1 MSYTLNES
9 IRYFDDFLIYFAV
22 ALLLFVAFTFVYVKV
37 TPYNEIALIREGNT
51 AAATSLSGAMLGFAL
66 PLASTVANA
75 VNLIDLV
82 LFAVLATVV
91 QLIVFVFA
99 RMLMPGL
106 TDAIAKGGAGSLS
119 QAIFLA
125 AVSVA
130 VGLLNAAALVY

>member
-1 MSYTLNES
+1 MTYALNES

-22 ALLLFVAFTFVYVKV
+22 ALLLLVAFTVVYVKV

-51 AAATSLSGAMLGFAL
+51 AAAISLSGALLGFAL

-75 VNLIDLV
+75 VNLLDLA

-106 TDAIAKGGAGSLS
+106 TASIEGGDIAKAT
-119 QAIFLA
+119 FLA
-125 AVSVA
+125 AVSVS
-130 VGLLNAAALVY
+130 VGMLNAAALVF

>member
-1 MSYTLNES
+1 MTYTLNES

-22 ALLLFVAFTFVYVKV
+22 ALVLLIAFTLVYTKV

-51 AAATSLSGAMLGFAL
+51 AAAISLSGALLGFAL

-106 TDAIAKGGAGSLS
+106 TASIEGGNVAKAT
-119 QAIFLA
+119 FLA
-125 AVSVA
+125 SVSIA
-130 VGLLNAAALVY
+130 VGMLNASALVY

>member
-22 ALLLFVAFTFVYVKV
+22 ALLLFAVFTFVYQKV
-37 TPYNEIALIREGNT
+37 TPYDEITLIRQGNP
-51 AAATSLSGAMLGFAL
+51 AAAVSLSGAMLGFAL

-75 VNLIDLV
+75 VNLVDLV

-106 TDAIAKGGAGSLS
+106 SAAIEKGSVAE
-119 QAIFLA
+119 AILLA
-125 AVSVA
+125 AVSIA

>member
-22 ALLLFVAFTFVYVKV
+22 ALLLFVVFTFIYQKV
-37 TPYNEIALIREGNT
+37 TPYDEITLIRQGNP
-51 AAATSLSGAMLGFAL
+51 AAAVSLSGAMLGFAL

-75 VNLIDLV
+75 VNLVDLV

-106 TDAIAKGGAGSLS
+106 TAAIEKGSIAE
-119 QAIFLA
+119 AILLA
-125 AVSVA
+125 AVSIA

>member
-75 VNLIDLV
+75 VNLMDLV

-106 TDAIAKGGAGSLS
+106 TDAIAKGGSGSVS

-125 AVSVA
+125 TISVA

>member
-1 MSYTLNES
+1 MTYTLNES

-22 ALLLFVAFTFVYVKV
+22 ALLLLVAFTFIYVKV

-51 AAATSLSGAMLGFAL
+51 AAAISLSGALLGFAL

-75 VNLIDLV
+75 VNLLDLA
-82 LFAVLATVV
+82 LFAALATVV

-106 TDAIAKGGAGSLS
+106 TESIEGGNVAKAT
-119 QAIFLA
+119 FLA
-125 AVSVA
+125 AVSIS

>member
-1 MSYTLNES
+1 MTYTLNES
-9 IRYFDDFLIYFAV
+9 IRYFDDFLIFFAV
-22 ALLLFVAFTFVYVKV
+22 ALSLLVAFTLIYTKV

-51 AAATSLSGAMLGFAL
+51 AAAISLSGALLGFAL

-75 VNLIDLV
+75 VNLIDLA

-106 TDAIAKGGAGSLS
+106 AGSIEGGDV
-119 QAIFLA
+119 AKATFLA
-125 AVSVA
+125 AVSIS
-130 VGLLNAAALVY
+130 VGMLNAAALVY

>member
-22 ALLLFVAFTFVYVKV
+22 AMLLFAVFTFIYQKV
-37 TPYNEIALIREGNT
+37 TPYDEITLIRQGNP
-51 AAATSLSGAMLGFAL
+51 AAAVSLSGAMLGFAL

-75 VNLIDLV
+75 VNLVDLV

-106 TDAIAKGGAGSLS
+106 TAAIEKGSIAE
-119 QAIFLA
+119 AIFLA
-125 AVSVA
+125 AVSIA

>member
-22 ALLLFVAFTFVYVKV
+22 ALLLFAVFTFVYQKV
-37 TPYNEIALIREGNT
+37 TPYDEITLIRQGNP
-51 AAATSLSGAMLGFAL
+51 AAAVSLSGAMLGFAL

-75 VNLIDLV
+75 VNLVDLV

-106 TDAIAKGGAGSLS
+106 SAAIEKGSIAE
-119 QAIFLA
+119 AILLA
-125 AVSVA
+125 AVSIA

>member
-1 MSYTLNES
+1 MTYTLNES

-22 ALLLFVAFTFVYVKV
+22 ALVLLVAFTLIYTKV
-37 TPYNEIALIREGNT
+37 TPYNEIALIRDGNT
-51 AAATSLSGAMLGFAL
+51 AAAISLSGALIGFAL

-91 QLIVFVFA
+91 QLVVFVFA

-106 TDAIAKGGAGSLS
+106 TASIEGCNVAKAT
-119 QAIFLA
+119 FLA
-125 AVSVA
+125 AVSLA
-130 VGLLNAAALVY
+130 VGMLNAAALVY